1 MEKVPLTEL
10 KKGLKYIIHCKT
22 TSEIEDRIGYFDR
35 VESGSRVNSPKTAWF
50 FINKSNRDAY
60 IPARVNIYDFYYKSD
75 ADPANTDPVPPSPN
89 PDPVNPSPKNRRTR
103 KSRKS
108 RKSRRNR

>member
-1 MEKVPLTEL
+1 MEKVPWNEL

-22 TSEIEDRIGYFDR
+22 TNVIEDRIGFFDR
-35 VESGSRVNSPKTAWF
+35 VESGLRVNSPKTAWF
-50 FINKSNRDAY
+50 FIKESNRNAY
-60 IPARVNIYDFYYKSD
+60 IPARIDKYDFYYKSY

-89 PDPVNPSPKNRRTR
+89 PDPVNPSPKNRRRR
-103 KSRKS
+103 KSRKT